1 MKTYIDILDNTL
13 SNGQWRESKDG
24 RVLSYFGESFRHHMS
39 GGFPLL
45 TTNEVPIDLAWAGLE
60 GLIHGVTSS
69 KLGPIDGYQWR
80 KFNQAWSSNDS
91 EFLTTGVD
99 QLKRI
104 AETLLENPH
113 DPTLL
118 CTSWNPAQLRDM
130 SLKPY
135 RILWN
140 VVASGDELNLAW
152 YQRSAELARGLPIN
166 IALYA
171 TLLLLLADSAG
182 MRPGSLHG
190 TFADCYIRE
199 AHIDGAEEQIKRPP
213 RELPIVTSGFDTSI
227 FSWSR
232 KDAILHN
239 YSPHPRLDFTPILL

>member
-99 QLKRI
+99 QLK
-104 AETLLENPH
+104 
-113 DPTLL
+113 
-118 CTSWNPAQLRDM
+118 
-130 SLKPY
+130 
-135 RILWN
+135 
-140 VVASGDELNLAW
+140 
-152 YQRSAELARGLPIN
+152 
-166 IALYA
+166 
-171 TLLLLLADSAG
+171 
-182 MRPGSLHG
+182 
-190 TFADCYIRE
+190 
-199 AHIDGAEEQIKRPP
+199 
-213 RELPIVTSGFDTSI
+213 
-227 FSWSR
+227 
-232 KDAILHN
+232 
-239 YSPHPRLDFTPILL
+239 

>member
-1 MKTYIDILDNTL
+1 MKNYLDILDNTL
-13 SNGQWRESKDG
+13 SNGRWKESENG

-45 TTNEVPIDLAWAGLE
+45 TTNEVPIDLAWAGLD
-60 GLIHGVTSS
+60 GLIHGVTSPT
-69 KLGPIDGYQWR
+69 LGPIDGYQWR
-80 KFNQAWSSNDS
+80 KFNQSWGPEDETPANI
-91 EFLTTGVD
+91 GVD

-104 AETLLENPH
+104 IDTLQKDPA

-118 CTSWNPAQLRDM
+118 CTSWNPSQLDKM

-140 VVASGDELNLAW
+140 VVVSDDTLNLAW

-171 TLLLLLADSAG
+171 TLLLLLSEASG
-182 MRPGSLHG
+182 LKPGALHG

-199 AHIDGAEEQIKRPP
+199 AHIDDAESQIKRFP
-213 RELPIVTSGFDTSI
+213 RELPIVTSGFNDSI
-227 FSWSR
+227 FKWSR
-232 KDAILHN
+232 KHATVHN
-239 YSPHPRLDFTPILL
+239 YNPHPRLDFSPILM